1 MGMMMQNLNFQEG
14 GAGGSVAAGTAAGGG
29 LPTNTA
35 IATLSLS
42 LALVPLGLIAAAVFP
57 PFDPL
62 KYVYL
67 YPAATLKSA
76 IEHSHFFYSA
86 EFIQYILRY
95 FLDLSNISSIF

>member
-1 MGMMMQNLNFQEG
+1 MIGMVMMMPDLNFQEG
-14 GAGGSVAAGTAAGGG
+14 GAGPGGSLAAGTAAGGG

-67 YPAATLKSA
+67 YVY
-76 IEHSHFFYSA
+76 IA
-86 EFIQYILRY
+86 ELGI
-95 FLDLSNISSIF
+95 

>member
-1 MGMMMQNLNFQEG
+1 MAAGMMMMQDLNFQEG

-67 YPAATLKSA
+67 HPELG
-76 IEHSHFFYSA
+76 I
-86 EFIQYILRY
+86 IQA
-95 FLDLSNISSIF
+95 DKQK